1 MAALLVGVGVDLGGT
16 NIRST
21 VFTNENMVVAQ
32 DSRKSGFGPD
42 EVLQNLVDSITAA
55 LSSIEAQ
62 AYQLIK
68 IGVGAP
74 GVIDS
79 KSGTLNHS
87 MNLGISDFRLIPKL
101 NSHFGCEVHLENDV
115 NATALGLSILNPGLG
130 SLAYL
135 NFGTGLAAGIV
146 IQGKIWQGH
155 SGLAGEVGHIP
166 ISIGQDSCHCGQKG
180 CLELYTSWS
189 GLKRI
194 AIGYSD
200 FATLAK
206 DQPSELR
213 EKTMALFR
221 PNAIKSILTVFLSI
235 DPEVV
240 FLGGGL
246 MSHWEGGF
254 EQLRLDWLALL
265 AATPLLQGKNL
276 ENRLLA
282 IPEGLPVAAIGAL
295 RA

>member
-1 MAALLVGVGVDLGGT
+1 MTTLLVGVGVDLGGT

-21 VFTNENMVVAQ
+21 VFTNENAVVAK
-32 DSRKSGFGPD
+32 DSRKSGFGAV
-42 EVLQNLVDSITAA
+42 EVLQNLIDSITAA
-55 LSSIEAQ
+55 LSSLEPQ
-62 AYQLIK
+62 DYQLIK

-74 GVIDS
+74 GVIDAS
-79 KSGTLNHS
+79 SGTLNHS
-87 MNLGISDFRLIPKL
+87 MNLGISSFELIPEL

-115 NATALGLSILNPGLG
+115 NSTALGLSVLNPGLG
-130 SLAYL
+130 SLAFL

-146 IQGKIWQGH
+146 IQGKIWRGH

-166 ISIGQDSCHCGQKG
+166 VSLGQDSCHCGQIG

-200 FATLAK
+200 FAALAK
-206 DQPSELR
+206 DQASELGG
-213 EKTMALFR
+213 KTIGLFR
-221 PNAIKSILTVFLSI
+221 QNAIKSILTVFLSI

-246 MSHWEGGF
+246 MSHWAGGF
-254 EQLRLDWLALL
+254 DQLQLDWRALL
-265 AATPLLQGKNL
+265 AATPLLQGKDL
-276 ENRLLA
+276 GNRLRA
-282 IPEGLPVAAIGAL
+282 IPEGLPVAEVGAF